1 MGRLCVILWSLEN
14 RSETRHRKMYVEK
27 TRSVLKQILVDLR
40 FILLTLLPNCC
51 ATLSSP
57 VYRLI
62 SDHIFLDKW
71 GYYLFGNASPA
82 WFSNLV
88 FSADMSVKTRKFW
101 CTYDLSVFISRNNLL
116 WYSLIN
122 KFICFHLQI
131 KTKFASTSGNSSY
144 YYWRCLSVKNN
155 NFHCLQQS
163 LQKTLAF
170 CKIIIS
176 SICPQ
181 CAFPNN

>member
-27 TRSVLKQILVDLR
+27 TSSVLKQILVDLR
-40 FILLTLLPNCC
+40 FILLILLPNCC

-62 SDHIFLDKW
+62 SYHIFLDKW
-71 GYYLFGNASPA
+71 GYYWFGNASPA
-82 WFSNLV
+82 WFSNLG

-101 CTYDLSVFISRNNLL
+101 CTYDLSVFISRNNHLL

-144 YYWRCLSVKNN
+144 YYQV
-155 NFHCLQQS
+155 
-163 LQKTLAF
+163 
-170 CKIIIS
+170 S
-176 SICPQ
+176 S
-181 CAFPNN
+181 FR